1 MQEKIKFNENNIFKS
16 ITNNLP
22 SYELIDSG
30 LGRKLEMIAGHKVN
44 RPSPQAIWKHLLKD
58 SDWSQAT
65 SNVIRTK
72 DGGGKWEHKKE
83 PSPELFFPFEI
94 DGKKLKFCLKF
105 TSFGHCGV
113 FFEQIPVWEWLYQ
126 EVKVLKKK
134 LGRAP
139 KVVNLFGYTGCAS
152 IIMAAAGAEV
162 FHVDSSKGVL
172 EWGKESQE
180 LSKISRESIRW
191 VQGDAQEFIRHS
203 FKKNFTYDGILADP
217 PSWGHG
223 VKKEV
228 WDFEKHIHLLVE
240 GLLSVLQKENSFLF
254 LSSHTQGVQSEAL
267 KNIIADRR
275 WKSLDCGELGVKHK
289 NDERILPAG
298 IYACA
303 KSYIDSNT

>member
-1 MQEKIKFNENNIFKS
+1 M
-16 ITNNLP
+16 ITQNLTH
-22 SYELIDSG
+22 YQLLDSG
-30 LGRKLEMIAGHKVN
+30 LGRKLEMISGLRVN
-44 RPSPQAIWKHLLKD
+44 RASPQAIWRPSVKEAEWNLA
-58 SDWSQAT
+58 S

-72 DGGGKWEHKKE
+72 DGGGKWEHKKDPQE
-83 PSPELFFPFEI
+83 DMTFPVQIGGRAFQ
-94 DGKKLKFCLKF
+94 FRLKF

-113 FFEQIPVWEWLYQ
+113 FFEQIPVWEWLFE
-126 EVKVLKKK
+126 EVKTLKDK

-152 IIMAAAGAEV
+152 IVMAAAGAEV

-172 EWGKESQE
+172 DWGKESQA
-180 LSKISRESIRW
+180 LSKVPEASIRW

-240 GLLSVLQKENSFLF
+240 GMLNVLHKNNSFLF
-254 LSSHTQGVQSEAL
+254 LTSHTQGVQSEAL
-267 KNIIADRR
+267 KNIIADKR
-275 WKSLDCGELGVKHK
+275 WKRLECGELGVKHQ
-289 NDERILPAG
+289 NDARILPAG
-298 IYACA
+298 IYVAA
-303 KSYIDSNT
+303 RS